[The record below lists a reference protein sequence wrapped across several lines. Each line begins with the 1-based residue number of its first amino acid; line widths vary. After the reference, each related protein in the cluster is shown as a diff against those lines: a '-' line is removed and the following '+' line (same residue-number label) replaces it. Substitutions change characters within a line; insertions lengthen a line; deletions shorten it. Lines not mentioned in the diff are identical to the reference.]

1 MDQNIFFTPSE
12 FVAVI
17 NQTFEYSYP
26 IVTVEGELTE
36 FRVSKNR
43 WVYFK
48 LQDEEASVSF
58 FGTVYHLPGPL
69 EDGLNIRVVGA
80 PRLHP
85 RFGFSVNVQSMMPVG
100 EGSLKKAADLLRQQL
115 EKEGLFAPER
125 KRPLPRLPVSVGLIT
140 AANSAA
146 SADFIK
152 ILNERW
158 GGLAI
163 HLADVYV
170 QGDKA
175 PLQIVRAI
183 EYFNS
188 HKEQPEILVITR
200 GGGSA
205 EDLAAFNDERV
216 VRAVAASRI
225 PTLVAIGHEVDISL
239 AELAADQRASTPSNA
254 AQLLVP
260 DKHNELLHLK
270 THATTLSR
278 FIKVAYENEA
288 LGLQG
293 IGESLRTIVNNL
305 VLAERDRLK
314 ASRKLALL
322 YDPYGALKRGYALIS
337 KGAVHITRVTQ
348 VKPGDSLAIRLQDG
362 TITSIADKI
371 SKKGKAQSAQEN
383 A

>member
-1 MDQNIFFTPSE
+1 
-12 FVAVI
+12 
-17 NQTFEYSYP
+17 
-26 IVTVEGELTE
+26 
-36 FRVSKNR
+36 
-43 WVYFK
+43 
-48 LQDEEASVSF
+48 
-58 FGTVYHLPGPL
+58 
-69 EDGLNIRVVGA
+69 
-80 PRLHP
+80 
-85 RFGFSVNVQSMMPVG
+85 VQSMMPVG
-100 EGSLKKAADLLRQQL
+100 EGSLKKAADLLRLKL
-115 EKEGLFAPER
+115 EKEGLFDPER

-152 ILNERW
+152 IINERW
-158 GGLAI
+158 GGI
-163 HLADVYV
+163 KVYLADVYV

-175 PLQIVRAI
+175 PPQIARAI

-188 HKEQPEILVITR
+188 HEEQPEILVVTR

-205 EDLAAFNDERV
+205 EDLAAFSDERV

-270 THATTLSR
+270 THRVNLDR
-278 FIKVAYENEA
+278 FIKSAYDNEI
-288 LGLQG
+288 LGLRG
-293 IGESLRTIVNNL
+293 VGESLRSIINNL
-305 VLAERDRLK
+305 ISSERERLQ

-322 YDPYGALKRGYALIS
+322 YDPDGALRRGYALVS
-337 KGAVHITRVTQ
+337 KEAKLIKSVSQ
-348 VKPGDSLAIRLQDG
+348 VQAGDALTLRLRDG
-362 TITSIADKI
+362 TIAATADKI
-371 SKKGKAQSAQEN
+371 SKEEFN

>member
-1 MDQNIFFTPSE
+1 MQDVVFTPAE

-17 NQTFEYSYP
+17 NQTLEFSYP
-26 IVTVEGELTE
+26 IVTIEGELSE

-58 FGTVYHLPGPL
+58 FGTVYQLSGPL
-69 EDGLNIRVVGA
+69 EDGLNIRVVGT

-100 EGSLKKAADLLRQQL
+100 EGSLKKAADLLRLKL
-115 EKEGLFAPER
+115 EKEGLFDPER

-152 ILNERW
+152 IINERW
-158 GGLAI
+158 GGI
-163 HLADVYV
+163 KVYLADVYV

-175 PLQIVRAI
+175 PPQIARAI

-188 HKEQPEILVITR
+188 HEEQPEILVITR

-205 EDLAAFNDERV
+205 EDLAAFSDERV

-270 THATTLSR
+270 THRVNLDR
-278 FIKVAYENEA
+278 FIKSAYDNEI
-288 LGLQG
+288 LGLRG
-293 IGESLRTIVNNL
+293 VGESLRSIINNL
-305 VLAERDRLK
+305 ISSERERLQ

-322 YDPYGALKRGYALIS
+322 YDPDGALRRGYALVS
-337 KGAVHITRVTQ
+337 KEAKLIKSVSQ
-348 VKPGDSLAIRLQDG
+348 VQAGDALTLRLRDG
-362 TITSIADKI
+362 TIAATADKI
-371 SKKGKAQSAQEN
+371 SKEKFN